1 MKINTKSAFTLIEIV
16 LYMALLAILLA
27 TFAPFMVQLIKGGEK
42 ASSGQDI
49 YSTARYISERIKFE
63 IRNSNGVY
71 VASSTFNANLATTT
85 NAVFSIM
92 DDAPNNPTYFSVASS
107 SGTLFITQGL
117 TGAIALNSS
126 STKISNLTFM
136 NYTSGDNKT
145 KNFGFILTVENSE
158 GKGQE
163 YVAATTID
171 GSAEVRSN

>member
-1 MKINTKSAFTLIEIV
+1 MKNNKAFTLIEIL
-16 LYMALLAILLA
+16 LYMALVVILLS
-27 TFAPFMVQLIKGGEK
+27 TFAPFMIQLIKGGEK

-85 NAVFSIM
+85 NAIFSVV
-92 DDAPNNPTYFSVASS
+92 DDAPNNPTYFSVSS
-107 SGTLFITQGL
+107 STGTLFVTQGAS
-117 TGAIALNSS
+117 GPIALNSS
-126 STKISNLTFM
+126 STAITNLTFY
-136 NYTSGDNKT
+136 NYTSGDSKT
-145 KNFGFILTVENSE
+145 KNFGFQITVENLY

-163 YVAATTID
+163 YVAETTIT